1 LHSITAK
8 NRIDV
13 KFSLERDWVTRFFD
27 SRFFIFHSTA
37 PAYLITATSIFSKI
51 FAAQGAPPVSMT
63 TTAKLTIAV
72 VDSGGKCTSGVN
84 DTGGH
89 IFSEIYFDRGVS
101 GGKFPTGVNDA
112 GG

>member
-1 LHSITAK
+1 
-8 NRIDV
+8 
-13 KFSLERDWVTRFFD
+13 
-27 SRFFIFHSTA
+27 
-37 PAYLITATSIFSKI
+37 
-51 FAAQGAPPVSMT
+51 MT